1 MLLKILNIIYKNI
14 YSSQKVFYLYDMT
27 VIKKII
33 FTISF
38 LVLIYKKNAF

>member
-14 YSSQKVFYLYDMT
+14 YSSQKVFYLCDMT